1 MAPKA
6 KAKGKA
12 KVKAKSRS
20 GARASGTTPVVLID
34 FWRGRA
40 LRAEAALFALQRDH
54 QPLLQLALQPPAE
67 AAPLSPVA
75 LPAPQ
80 QLTPSQVLEHLRDLS
95 RMDAAHVVA
104 RLRQYHSL

>member
-1 MAPKA
+1 M
-6 KAKGKA
+6 
-12 KVKAKSRS
+12 
-20 GARASGTTPVVLID
+20 
-34 FWRGRA
+34 
-40 LRAEAALFALQRDH
+40 RAEAALFALQRDH

-67 AAPLSPVA
+67 AAPLSPVALAAPVTPQPHRQAPLSPVA

-104 RLRQYHSL
+104 LLRQYHSL